1 MITSNNKDHGFFF
14 TFKNYSTVVDQL
26 NSKMFDLAGQA
37 IKEAFGCTDE
47 EAAYVLDSSFGRHL
61 ADQVVESNS
70 PTSFRVKISELLS
83 RSRDAREVR
92 ERIKF
97 KRLEDK
103 EAEESGIPASYRESC
118 KMVSRLLESAE
129 NILSIKERRVLNNAI
144 HKEPVLGGNQKV
156 RKLGEA
162 LNVLSKVLSENGFVL
177 DMVPGDLLLGPK
189 GNRTLSFRRA
199 LPSGSDVFD
208 EGTEIESRV
217 SFNWEDLNASD
228 APRQIGE
235 KSYEVVVYLT

>member
-1 MITSNNKDHGFFF
+1 MITSNNKDHGFFW
-14 TFKNYSTVVDQL
+14 TFKNYSTVVDEL
-26 NSKMFDLAGQA
+26 NSRMFDLVGQ
-37 IKEAFGCTDE
+37 IVKTSFGCTDE
-47 EAAYVLDSSFGRHL
+47 EAAYVLDAAFGRHL
-61 ADQVVESNS
+61 ADYVAESSNT
-70 PTSFRVKISELLS
+70 TSLRVKVSEVLS
-83 RSRDAREVR
+83 RGQWAKQVR
-92 ERIKF
+92 ELIGL

-103 EAEESGIPASYRESC
+103 EAEESGIPVSYKESC
-118 KMVSRLLESAE
+118 KMVSKLLESAE
-129 NILSIKERRVLNNAI
+129 HILSIKERRVLNNAI
-144 HKEPVLGGNQKV
+144 HKEPILGGNQKV

-162 LNVLSKVLSENGFVL
+162 LNILSRVLSESGFVL

-208 EGTEIESRV
+208 EGAEVESRI